1 MFESLVRWNEK
12 KKLDTLWTRKIKSLK
27 GVRSWRWYSH
37 SPIFFSLPLRYKILT
52 KHFSLWNNFK
62 WGVLSNPELL
72 LSRSTMFCDWS
83 WKLVSLC
90 QPIKCKIKTNHDFTV
105 ARVFKYFELFG
116 RFYILFLSPLKIL
129 IPSVLIGHCDS
140 FGFGFTT
147 LNQKALYNTRK
158 SKSNAE
164 ICHRQIGERHK

>member
-1 MFESLVRWNEK
+1 M
-12 KKLDTLWTRKIKSLK
+12 
-27 GVRSWRWYSH
+27 
-37 SPIFFSLPLRYKILT
+37 
-52 KHFSLWNNFK
+52 
-62 WGVLSNPELL
+62 
-72 LSRSTMFCDWS
+72 
-83 WKLVSLC
+83 
-90 QPIKCKIKTNHDFTV
+90 V

-116 RFYILFLSPLKIL
+116 RFYILFLSSLKIL

-164 ICHRQIGERHK
+164 ICHKQICHKQIGERHK